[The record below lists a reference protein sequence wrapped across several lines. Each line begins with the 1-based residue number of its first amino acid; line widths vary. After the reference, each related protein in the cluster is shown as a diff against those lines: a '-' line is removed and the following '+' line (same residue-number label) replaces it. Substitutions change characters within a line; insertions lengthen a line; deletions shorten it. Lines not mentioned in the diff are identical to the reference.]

1 MIPTPNKSAL
11 DEIMHEIPASSIPL
25 EKPQPPAPKVIP
37 NIDEVSSQTWAGKSN
52 ELAEDYKYGR
62 ALAQFGENELTA
74 QRFFKRLS
82 LAICGTI
89 TNEYQKRGEST
100 ETLKPYYNILESCML
115 LLANEMTK
123 KGLKDFDVSS
133 VIATMQGFI
142 TNYNTRKVK

>member
-1 MIPTPNKSAL
+1 MIPPNKTEL
-11 DEIMHEIPASSIPL
+11 DEIMHEVSPSSIPL

-37 NIDEVSSQTWAGKSN
+37 NADEASLQAWANKSN
-52 ELAEDYKYGR
+52 ELTEDYKYGR

-82 LAICGTI
+82 TAICSTI

-100 ETLKPYYNILESCML
+100 ENLKPYYNILESCML
-115 LLANEMTK
+115 LLASEITK

-133 VIATMQGFI
+133 IIAAMQGFI